1 MTLLRPMPH
10 KPADATAFTI
20 REARPEDIEQVI
32 ELDEATTGVRKA
44 SYWDDMLGTSE
55 IPANQQFFL
64 VAMTDGGLLGFII
77 GEARAWEFG
86 SPPCGWIFAIGVDP
100 RTRLDGIGTALFEA
114 VCERFRRA
122 GMTKIRT
129 MLARDAQLLMSFF
142 RSQGMMAGPFIEL
155 EKDLDE

>member
-20 REARPEDIEQVI
+20 RAARPEDVEQVI
-32 ELDEATTGVRKA
+32 ELDEATTGMRKA

-64 VAMTDGGLLGFII
+64 VAMADGELLGFIV
-77 GEARAWEFG
+77 GEAHAWEFG

-100 RTRLDGIGTALFEA
+100 RTRLEGIGTALFEA

-122 GMTKIRT
+122 GMTRIRT

-155 EKDLDE
+155 EKALDE